1 MARSDFAVV
10 GTWKDDI
17 KIDNE
22 IVQEYVAGKL
32 KPNAGAHSG
41 RDWGPFDIE
50 KEVVERCPSGCM
62 KWDSVSRKLSIK
74 TRECVR
80 CMHCINTMP
89 KALHIGDER
98 GATILVGAKAPVVDG
113 AQMGSVLVPFVEVQ
127 EPYDEI
133 KELFEN
139 IWDWWMEEGK
149 NRERVG
155 ETMKRLSFQKLLEAT
170 NVPAQPCQIKDPRS
184 NPFIFFKESEVPGG
198 WNRSLA
204 DYRKRH
210 QR

>member
-1 MARSDFAVV
+1 
-10 GTWKDDI
+10 
-17 KIDNE
+17 
-22 IVQEYVAGKL
+22 
-32 KPNAGAHSG
+32 
-41 RDWGPFDIE
+41 
-50 KEVVERCPSGCM
+50 M
-62 KWDSVSRKLSIK
+62 KWDGQKLTIK
-74 TRECVR
+74 TADCVR

-98 GATILVGAKAPVVDG
+98 GATILLGAKAPVVDG
-113 AQMGSVLVPFVEVQ
+113 AQLGSVLVPFISCE

-133 KELFEN
+133 KEVIEK

-170 NVPAQPCQIKDPRS
+170 EIEPQPCQVKHPRT

-198 WNRSLA
+198 WTRDLA
-204 DYRKRH
+204 AYRQRH